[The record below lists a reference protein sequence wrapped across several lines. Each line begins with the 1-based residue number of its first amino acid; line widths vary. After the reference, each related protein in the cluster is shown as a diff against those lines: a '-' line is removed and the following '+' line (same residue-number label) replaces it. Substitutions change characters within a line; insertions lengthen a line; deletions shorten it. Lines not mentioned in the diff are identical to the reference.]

1 MPNLFSEDDIERT
14 LLGRLHEQYGYEL
27 LNCMTAQPGDL
38 QDGSGR
44 RDKRDV
50 ILGDRLQA
58 AARRLN
64 PQMPDAELE
73 QALAQFAERRQAMT
87 LVAANRELDAL
98 LRDGIAVRYLLDG
111 QWQQEQLRLIDFA
124 EASNND
130 FLAVTQLW
138 IKGINDKYLRPDVL
152 LYVNGIPLVF
162 IELKNSNIPVRN
174 AYDDNLVRYRNT
186 IPQLFLTNALCV
198 LSNALETRIGSLT
211 AEWEHFFS
219 WLRVDDEKEK
229 LDRAQI
235 KEQGTSI
242 ERVIDG
248 LLAPERLLDYVE
260 NYVLFHKQTQK
271 IIAQNHQFI
280 GVNRAFTRFQQ
291 RKALRG
297 KLGVFWH
304 TQGSGK

>member
-64 PQMPDAELE
+64 PQIPDAALE

-98 LRDGIAVRYLLDG
+98 LRDGIAVRYQQDG

-162 IELKNSNIPVRN
+162 IELKNAKIPLRN
-174 AYDDNLVRYRNT
+174 AYDDNLVRYRQT
-186 IPQLFLTNALCV
+186 IPQLFLTNAFCV
-198 LSNALETRIGSLT
+198 LSNALETRL
-211 AEWEHFFS
+211 
-219 WLRVDDEKEK
+219 
-229 LDRAQI
+229 
-235 KEQGTSI
+235 
-242 ERVIDG
+242 
-248 LLAPERLLDYVE
+248 P
-260 NYVLFHKQTQK
+260 
-271 IIAQNHQFI
+271 
-280 GVNRAFTRFQQ
+280 
-291 RKALRG
+291 
-297 KLGVFWH
+297 
-304 TQGSGK
+304 